1 MAHFAKLDE
10 NNVVIDV
17 VVVDN
22 KDILDENGN
31 EQEEIGIQF
40 LKNLF
45 GQDTKWIQ
53 TSYNNNIRNV
63 FASIGSP
70 YDPERDI
77 FLGVRPYPSW
87 TFNYETL
94 GYDAPTPVPEDASD
108 TVRYIWRES
117 DLSWV
122 QLTPRPDDPENFY
135 IFNVE
140 TEEWE
145 KIV

>member
-10 NNVVIDV
+10 NNIVTDV

-31 EQEEIGIQF
+31 EQEEIGIQY

-45 GQDTKWIQ
+45 GENTKWVQ
-53 TSYNNNIRNV
+53 TSYNHNFRLCYANI
-63 FASIGSP
+63 GGT
-70 YDPERDI
+70 YDAERDI
-77 FLGVRPYPSW
+77 FINFPPYPSW

-94 GYDAPTPVPEDASD
+94 GYDAPTPLPEDHE